1 MKSTFTVILLLCLGN
16 FAFGQWS
23 LKPTVGVNI
32 TDASQDT
39 ETHEAKGKV
48 GWQFGAS
55 ALIGRKFYVEPGVFF
70 QQQSLDF
77 ISSVDP
83 ELDLEHTASG
93 FRVPVSV
100 GYHLLGG
107 EDTDLNIRIFG
118 GGSGFFVTK
127 TTGNIEKEDV
137 PSPQWGVYAGAGV
150 DFWLMFIDLKYQ
162 WSLTDIT
169 SVTQFDVGQTRSFF
183 ANIGFRFRFK

>member
-1 MKSTFTVILLLCLGN
+1 MKHVFTVLLVMSIGN

-23 LKPTVGVNI
+23 LKPTVGINF
-32 TDASQDT
+32 TDASKDADT
-39 ETHEAKGKV
+39 HVTKAKI

-55 ALIGRKFYVEPGVFF
+55 AVIGRKLYFEPGVFL
-70 QQQSLDF
+70 QKQSLDF
-77 ISSVDP
+77 TSSVDAEP
-83 ELDLEHTASG
+83 DFEHKISG
-93 FRVPVSV
+93 IRVPLSV

-107 EDTDLNIRIFG
+107 EETDLNIRIFG
-118 GGSGFFVTK
+118 GGSGFFITK
-127 TTGNIEKEDV
+127 VDGGIEKDDV

-169 SVTQFDVGQTRSFF
+169 SLTQFDVGQTRTFF
-183 ANIGFRFRFK
+183 ANIGFRLRF